1 MKVSTKTNQ
10 AWGVILLGLVL
21 CVPAAWAQQKDPRLN
36 PPGAPLPPI
45 TPGESSSVTAGDQ
58 AAPAA
63 AARQDKTP
71 LTSAQVWSP
80 GKSGAGRNFLLPSL
94 SIYGGG
100 DTNPMGS
107 QSKGDLSAVTTF
119 GGQLALQRVW
129 ERNEFVTEYAGGGT
143 FYSSA
148 SDRNRFYQ
156 DLHLSYRTWGRRWT
170 FLLADSVGYSPE
182 GGAGGGLGISQLG
195 TGPGSISGNP
205 LVNLN
210 PQVSPNQSIVSAN
223 ARRLSNTV
231 VGEYQLSVGRRSA
244 VTFGGSYGILRF
256 LDPGSID
263 SDLVGFRAGY
273 NYSVTA
279 RDTLAL
285 SYSGSL
291 SRFLGTGRENISHA
305 VQLSYGRRVTGRMS
319 LHVAAGPQITALDT
333 ALGTRESLMSW
344 SLDSL
349 MRYHFDQ
356 ADATLAYRHGVSGG
370 SGVFLGSQ
378 IDEVSVSLSR
388 QLSRLWRGSVDF
400 AFAHNGSL
408 QEIALGAAGRSFNTW
423 RGGFELSRP
432 VGRYARMYFRYGVER
447 QSAANVVCSGAS
459 CPLFGTRQIFG
470 LGFNFRF
477 KTIELE

>member
-1 MKVSTKTNQ
+1 MKISTKTNH
-10 AWGVILLGLVL
+10 ARRVILLGLVL
-21 CVPAAWAQQKDPRLN
+21 CVPAAWAQQKDPRAN
-36 PPGAPLPPI
+36 PPVAPLPPI

-58 AAPAA
+58 PAPAA
-63 AARQDKTP
+63 AVRQDKTP
-71 LTSAQVWSP
+71 LTSAQIWSP
-80 GKSGAGRNFLLPSL
+80 GNSGAGRNFLLPSL

-100 DTNPMGS
+100 DTNPTGLQSNGS
-107 QSKGDLSAVTTF
+107 MSAVTTF

-148 SDRNRFYQ
+148 PDRNRSYQ
-156 DLHLSYRTWGRRWT
+156 DLQLSYKTWARRWT
-170 FLLADSVGYSPE
+170 FLLTDSVGYSPE
-182 GGAGGGLGISQLG
+182 GGAGSGLGFGQLG

-210 PQVSPNQSIVSAN
+210 PQLTPNQSVTAAN

-231 VGEYQLSVGRRSA
+231 VGEYHLSAGRRSA
-244 VTFGGSYGILRF
+244 LTFGGSYGILRF
-256 LDPGSID
+256 LDGGYID
-263 SDLVGFRAGY
+263 SDSIGFRAGY
-273 NYSVTA
+273 NHSATA

-285 SYSGSL
+285 SYSGSV
-291 SRFLGTGRENISHA
+291 SRFRGTGLENISHM

-319 LHVAAGPQITALDT
+319 FQVAAGPQITAVDT
-333 ALGTRESLMSW
+333 VLGTRKSIMSW
-344 SLDSL
+344 SLDSF
-349 MRYHFDQ
+349 MRYHFDR

-370 SGVFLGSQ
+370 SGVFLGSET
-378 IDEVSVSLSR
+378 DDVSVSLSR

-400 AFAHNGSL
+400 AFAHNNSL
-408 QEIALGAAGRSFNTW
+408 QEIALGTAGRRFNTW

-432 VGRYARMYFRYGVER
+432 VGRYARVYFRYGAER
-447 QSAANVVCSGAS
+447 QSADNVVCSGAG
-459 CPLFGTRQIFG
+459 CPLVGTRQIFG